1 MSEVVRVYDFVFVWP
16 HWHPSYVLF
25 SISGRWVRECGRWFF
40 VSRELNSLLG
50 ALAFRVSGVE
60 FFLGGWLN
68 IFFSLI
74 LPWYLFSFYC
84 HVPWTSRRQD
94 SVSLVQC

>member
-1 MSEVVRVYDFVFVWP
+1 MRWWGIRFWGSFGRIGIRVMCCFLLQVRGPGSV
-16 HWHPSYVLF
+16 
-25 SISGRWVRECGRWFF
+25 
-40 VSRELNSLLG
+40 
-50 ALAFRVSGVE
+50 ALVFRVSGVE
-60 FFLGGWLN
+60 FFLGGWLD

-94 SVSLVQC
+94 SVSLVEC